1 MKRKLLVL
9 SYLIIAAHIVG
20 MRPGLA
26 QAAAQAEPPTVQF
39 DRSAAVVVEGKKQI
53 TVSVVV
59 SAAPTQDA
67 TATVSTRGG
76 TATVGEDVTLS
87 TDPALL
93 SFAAD
98 ETRSQSIGLTLQAD
112 DVQEGIEFIDL
123 TLQSDDLSVGAVRS
137 FRLWIR
143 DDVLYPG
150 QIASALTAQ
159 LQSDF
164 EPATVF
170 DAEAAADSLLG
181 VVWRRAGRVE
191 GAFTRT
197 TASVSGEQGA
207 AVRARE
213 EGLRAG
219 SVWPVQRGEKRGET
233 EHARRDLHA
242 LIPVQ
247 DRLQAKRQAAL
258 GRTLDDVAGAE
269 ALAGIPP
276 RTELRGDLARAIL
289 YYHAMYP
296 TSSSTDALAAL
307 RSTLVQWMVEDPVDE
322 RELRRTTMIA
332 RYQGQPNPFVIAPE
346 LAEPAFN
353 LRGTYPT
360 PTVSFVQRGTIAAES
375 DSMAG
380 VDVVVEGVGEDAVTL
395 SVALDEAASTV
406 DPEDLGGFRYRSVQ
420 FPAGTPDGTV
430 RRVRVPIVHDEVDEE
445 TERAVLTLQNA
456 SGFTRTGEVARYA
469 LDIENARQP
478 TEEQGR
484 VVLGPAYPNPVS
496 PGRGATVQFEVSME
510 EAIPFS
516 VEVFSTLGQR
526 VRVRRYSAGEA
537 ARLSTIEINAQ
548 DLPSGLYIVRLRGP
562 SVNITETFVIV
573 R

>member
-39 DRSAAVVVEGKKQI
+39 DRSAAVVVEGEKRI
-53 TVSVVV
+53 TVSVIV
-59 SAAPTQDA
+59 SAAPSQDA
-67 TATVSTRGG
+67 TVTVSTRGG
-76 TATVGEDVTLS
+76 TATVGEDVTLN
-87 TDPALL
+87 TDPASL

-98 ETRSQSIGLTLQAD
+98 EARPQSVGLTLQAD

-181 VVWRRAGRVE
+181 VVWRQAGRVE

-207 AVRARE
+207 AARARE
-213 EGLRAG
+213 EGFRAG

-233 EHARRDLHA
+233 AHARRDLHA

-247 DRLQAKRQAAL
+247 GRLQAKRQAAL
-258 GRTLDDVAGAE
+258 GRTLDDAAGAE

-289 YYHAMYP
+289 YHHAMYP

-307 RSTLVQWMVEDPVDE
+307 TATLAQWMVEDPVDE

-360 PTVSFVQRGTIAAES
+360 PTVSFVQRGTVAAES
-375 DSMAG
+375 DSVAG
-380 VDVVVEGVGEDAVTL
+380 VDIVVEGVGEDAVTL
-395 SVALDEAASTV
+395 SVALDAAASTV
-406 DPEDLGGFRYRSVQ
+406 DPEDLGGFRYRTVQ

-484 VVLGPAYPNPVS
+484 VVLGPAFPNPVS
-496 PGRGATVQFEVSME
+496 PGRGAMVQFEISME

-526 VRVRRYSAGEA
+526 VRVRHYSAGEA